1 MMIEQ
6 DFDFEIFDYVIHG
19 FVVRYKLRGLFIL
32 QDIIVRFVMFYRWRL
47 RFLMVETI
55 KYNVKCSWK
64 IEN

>member
-6 DFDFEIFDYVIHG
+6 DFDFEIFDYVIYG